1 MVKRPDSKAA
11 RIKRHKRVRAK
22 ISGTPECP
30 RLCVFRSAKHIY
42 AQVIDD
48 VNGKTLVSA
57 STMEKDFENY
67 GGNKD
72 AAFEVG
78 KKVAQKAL
86 EVKIETVVFDRGGFV
101 YTGRVKELADGA
113 REGGLKF

>member
-30 RLCVFRSAKHIY
+30 RLCVFRSAQHIY
-42 AQVIDD
+42 AQIIDD

-57 STMEKDFENY
+57 STLEKDFGAY
-67 GGNKD
+67 GGNKE
-72 AAFEVG
+72 AAFKVG
-78 KKVAQKAL
+78 KTVAERAL
-86 EVKIETVVFDRGGFV
+86 ANNIDINTFNLNITD
-101 YTGRVKELADGA
+101 
-113 REGGLKF
+113 